1 MPPAQC
7 STSRSIQA
15 VKPCVKCRPATLL
28 ASFEDVPTLRAGYAW
43 RMHLPLPRR
52 RALVL
57 LCLAGSMAL
66 PSLAAT
72 QRLPPE
78 VGAALARAKVPLES
92 VSVVV
97 QEVGSAVSRL
107 EWRAAE
113 PSNPASVT
121 KLVTTLAALDLL
133 GPAWT
138 WSTPVWLQGKLGPDG
153 VLDGDLVI
161 RGGGDPSLVLERIWL
176 LLRRVQQAG
185 VREINGD
192 IVLDRT
198 AFRVADQSPAEFDG
212 EPLRPYNAQPDA
224 LLLNYRSLVLEF
236 RPQPARGVAII
247 TADPPLQGVRV
258 DSSVRLRESAACGDW
273 RSDLKLD
280 ASDPS
285 RVRLR
290 GSLASGCGDKAW
302 PLAYADPGSYNA
314 RVLEALWREAG
325 GRLRGRVRDGLA
337 PATPPSFEFS
347 SPPLA
352 QVVRDIN
359 KFSNNLMAQQ
369 LFLTLGLQAQGVGTE
384 QTARDAVGAWLHDA
398 VGARADDVVIDN
410 GSGLSRDTRISA
422 EALAAMLQWAWKS
435 PVMPEFIASLPILG
449 QDGTLRR
456 AEGAAAVRFAG
467 RAHLKTGSLQGVVA
481 IAGYL
486 LTPDAKRYVIVAIV
500 NHPNAQAARP
510 ALDALL
516 DWALRAEPVAVQR

>member
-1 MPPAQC
+1 
-7 STSRSIQA
+7 
-15 VKPCVKCRPATLL
+15 
-28 ASFEDVPTLRAGYAW
+28 
-43 RMHLPLPRR
+43 MHLPSPLG
-52 RALVL
+52 RAFVL
-57 LCLAGSMAL
+57 ICLAGSVAL
-66 PSLAAT
+66 PCIAAT
-72 QRLPPE
+72 QRLPIE
-78 VGAALARAKVPLES
+78 VEAALARAKVPPEAL
-92 VSVVV
+92 SVVV
-97 QEVGSAVSRL
+97 QEAGSATSRL
-107 EWRAAE
+107 EWRAAQ

-138 WSTPVWLQGKLGPDG
+138 WSTSVWLQGRVSPDG

-161 RGGGDPSLVLERIWL
+161 KGSGDPSLVLERLWL

-198 AFRVADQSPAEFDG
+198 AFHVADQSPADFDG

-224 LLLNYRSLVLEF
+224 LLLNYRSLTLGF
-236 RPQPARGVAII
+236 TPQPARGVA
-247 TADPPLQGVRV
+247 TVAVDPPLRGVQV
-258 DSSVRLRESAACGDW
+258 DTTVALRGAAACGDW
-273 RSDLKLD
+273 RGDLKLD

-285 RVRLR
+285 RIRFR
-290 GSLASGCGDKAW
+290 GELATTCGEKSW
-302 PLAYADPGSYNA
+302 PLAYADPASYNA
-314 RVLEALWREAG
+314 RVLEGLWREAG
-325 GRLRGRVRDGLA
+325 GRLSGRVRDGAA
-337 PATPPSFEFS
+337 PATRPSFDFN

-359 KFSNNLMAQQ
+359 KFSNNVMAQQ

-384 QTARDAVGAWLHDA
+384 QTARDAIDAWLRE
-398 VGARADDVVIDN
+398 VIGSRANGVVIDN
-410 GSGLSRDTRISA
+410 GSGLSRDTRMSA
-422 EALAAMLQWAWKS
+422 DILAALLQSAWKG
-435 PVMPEFIASLPILG
+435 PVMPEFVASLPILG

-456 AEGAAAVRFAG
+456 AKGMAAARFAG

-486 LTPDAKRYVIVAIV
+486 LTADAKRYVIVAII

-516 DWALRAEPVAVQR
+516 DWALRPEGAAPSR